1 MPVEPSSWSPCSPSC
16 LYLSVP
22 PSPGATKAIA
32 SSCEIALQRLSPA
45 AQHVCGHR
53 PGAAHGNQGRL

>member
-1 MPVEPSSWSPCSPSC
+1 MPVEYRSSWSPCSPSC

-22 PSPGATKAIA
+22 PSPGATKAIG

-45 AQHVCGHR
+45 AARLWTPSGR
-53 PGAAHGNQGRL
+53 TYGNQGRL